1 MISLIWIWPIVS
13 LSPTNNVTKVN
24 TDLRNVLTGISLC
37 YPHTHSLPDLVIV
50 IGNVAVLLNF
60 IPNQMFSWKGKF
72 VSKLCNIRWPW
83 APTELSVLCVLY
95 CNLDLNWSFKHN
107 ETVARIKTSRTLCQK
122 AHLWG
127 IWFYVSMSGI
137 LAVRWL
143 ATSCSQCRHLLRTF
157 TCRST
162 RKSDVA
168 VSNAK
173 MDKVETPTNWK
184 ELFLHT
190 LFSITLFSIILSLL
204 MPPEKL
210 LPVGYLAKS
219 LCTLSVPMRT
229 DLKYNPK
236 DRMRRVT

>member
-107 ETVARIKTSRTLCQK
+107 ENVARIKNIPNSVSKSTSVGHMVLCEHERHIGCSVTGDKLQSVSSSSP
-122 AHLWG
+122 
-127 IWFYVSMSGI
+127 YVHM
-137 LAVRWL
+137 
-143 ATSCSQCRHLLRTF
+143 
-157 TCRST
+157 
-162 RKSDVA
+162 
-168 VSNAK
+168 
-173 MDKVETPTNWK
+173 
-184 ELFLHT
+184 
-190 LFSITLFSIILSLL
+190 
-204 MPPEKL
+204 
-210 LPVGYLAKS
+210 
-219 LCTLSVPMRT
+219 
-229 DLKYNPK
+229 
-236 DRMRRVT
+236 